1 MKVGLAYDLM
11 DDYLAEGFGME
22 EAAEFDRAET
32 ISGIESTLNELGYET
47 ERIGNVKALVRMLAE
62 GRRWDLVFNI
72 CEGVYGMGREAQVP
86 ALLDAYG
93 IPYTFSDPA
102 VLALALNKALT
113 KRVIRDLGIPTPDFA
128 VIENEEDADSLDLPF
143 PLFAKPV
150 AEGTSKGV
158 GSSSLIESKADLKRV
173 CAELLAKFGQ
183 PVLVEEFLPGREFT
197 VGIIGSGKSARVLGA
212 IEVLVR
218 DRSFDAIYSWENKE
232 YFEERVEYRKVE
244 GELLE
249 ECGEMALK
257 AWRGL
262 GCRDCGRMDF
272 RMDAAGRLAFLEV
285 NPLAGLNPIRS
296 DLPFI
301 CRFNGVSYGELIGMI
316 MDSVLERMNKRP
328 PVPYLIR
335 IYPENKSTF

>member
-1 MKVGLAYDLM
+1 MKIGLAYDLM
-11 DDYLAEGFGME
+11 DDYLKEGFSLE
-22 EAAEFDRAET
+22 QAAEFDRAET
-32 ISGIESTLNELGYET
+32 IAGIEKALNELGYET
-47 ERIGNVKALVRMLAE
+47 ERIGNVRALVGRLAE

-72 CEGVYGMGREAQVP
+72 CEGMYGMGREAQVP

-93 IPYTFSDPA
+93 IPYTFSDSA
-102 VLALALNKALT
+102 ILALALNKALT

-128 VIENEEDADSLDLPF
+128 VVENEEDVDRLNMPF

-158 GSSSLIESKADLKRV
+158 GAASLIENEGDLKRV
-173 CAELLAKFGQ
+173 CGELLMKFNQ

-197 VGIIGSGKSARVLGA
+197 VGIIGTGRSARVLGA
-212 IEVLVR
+212 IEVLIR
-218 DRSFDAIYSWENKE
+218 DDSDDAIYSFDNKE
-232 YFEERVEYRKVE
+232 HFEERVEYRKADDQ
-244 GELLE
+244 LLG
-249 ECGEMALK
+249 ECGRLALK
-257 AWRGL
+257 AWQGL

-301 CRFNGVSYGELIGMI
+301 CKFYGISYQELIGMI
-316 MDSVLERMNKRP
+316 MDSAMERVKKTA
-328 PVPYLIR
+328 ISQ
-335 IYPENKSTF
+335 EKK

>member
-11 DDYLAEGFGME
+11 DDYLAEGFSME

-47 ERIGNVKALVRMLAE
+47 ERIGNIKALVRMLSE

-86 ALLDAYG
+86 ALLEAYG
-93 IPYTFSDPA
+93 IPCTFSDPA
-102 VLALALNKALT
+102 ILALALNKALT
-113 KRVIRDLGIPTPDFA
+113 KRIVRDLGIPTPDFA
-128 VIENEEDADSLDLPF
+128 VVECEEDTDNLDLPF

-158 GSSSLIESKADLKRV
+158 GSASLIENKADLKRV
-173 CAELLAKFGQ
+173 CGELLEKFKQ

-197 VGIIGSGKSARVLGA
+197 VGIIGTGKSARVLGA
-212 IEVLVR
+212 IEVLIR
-218 DRSFDAIYSWENKE
+218 DNSDDAIYSWENKE
-232 YFEERVEYRKVE
+232 YFEERVEYRKVDDR
-244 GELLE
+244 LLAQ
-249 ECGEMALK
+249 CGKLALK

-272 RMDAAGRLAFLEV
+272 RMDADGRLSFLEV

-301 CRFNGVSYGELIGMI
+301 CKYYGISYRELIGMI
-316 MDSVLERMNKRP
+316 MDSVLERMK
-328 PVPYLIR
+328 
-335 IYPENKSTF
+335 KQQ

>member
-1 MKVGLAYDLM
+1 MKIGLAYDLM
-11 DDYLAEGFGME
+11 DDYLKEGFSLE
-22 EAAEFDRAET
+22 QAAEFDRAET
-32 ISGIESTLNELGYET
+32 IAGIEKALNGLGYET
-47 ERIGNVKALVRMLAE
+47 ERIGNVRALVGRLAE

-72 CEGVYGMGREAQVP
+72 CEGMYGMGREAQVP

-93 IPYTFSDPA
+93 IPYTFSDSA
-102 VLALALNKALT
+102 ILALALNKALT

-128 VIENEEDADSLDLPF
+128 VVENEEDVDRLNMSF

-158 GSSSLIESKADLKRV
+158 GAASLIENEGDLKRV
-173 CAELLAKFGQ
+173 CGELLMKFNQ

-197 VGIIGSGKSARVLGA
+197 VGIIGTGRSARVLGA
-212 IEVLVR
+212 IEVLIR
-218 DRSFDAIYSWENKE
+218 DDSDDAIYSFDNKE
-232 YFEERVEYRKVE
+232 HFEERVEYRKADDQ
-244 GELLE
+244 LLG
-249 ECGEMALK
+249 ECGRLALK
-257 AWRGL
+257 AWQGL

-301 CRFNGVSYGELIGMI
+301 CKFYGISYQELIGMI
-316 MDSVLERMNKRP
+316 MDSAMERVKKTA
-328 PVPYLIR
+328 ISQ
-335 IYPENKSTF
+335 EKK